1 MPIQSTGFEGSLV
14 ISWNV
19 GLSNRLTEKFKKTNC
34 TYTRCKNPCLTITH
48 VQESRGGCCDSC
60 PRWGTN
66 EMASSARRHQPH
78 STPGQPDHRCSS
90 TLVRTLN
97 QPLLEG
103 NPADGCGSGKNMCHL
118 LFLTLPLLPASP
130 LEAGRS
136 RYPCGNLLCT
146 SGGPGDIFKIS
157 WCLLLCFQEGM
168 PFPDTKQGWPG
179 VSPALSG
186 WWATETWHSHL
197 PPRWKSG
204 SAGWCEKTERAWF
217 LLTSLSLQSSPSLPN
232 QDCLCLRNKALLTHN
247 VLFLEFNTA
256 CHKGTDR
263 HYWNEQAGQAN
274 RGPEVRVSWKWVVR
288 MQKTRGTTL
297 YARALQ
303 TCSETR
309 GQPWLGGDGVGILPL
324 SVFKG
329 I

>member
-97 QPLLEG
+97 QPPLEG

-179 VSPALSG
+179 VSPALFLAGELPKPGTAISLQG
-186 WWATETWHSHL
+186 ENLAQQGGARRQKGPGSCWPPWASRAAPHCLTRTAYAWETKPCWLIMS
-197 PPRWKSG
+197 
-204 SAGWCEKTERAWF
+204 C
-217 LLTSLSLQSSPSLPN
+217 SLSLIQ
-232 QDCLCLRNKALLTHN
+232 H
-247 VLFLEFNTA
+247 V
-256 CHKGTDR
+256 
-263 HYWNEQAGQAN
+263 
-274 RGPEVRVSWKWVVR
+274 
-288 MQKTRGTTL
+288 TRGRTDTTGMSRQ
-297 YARALQ
+297 ARL
-303 TCSETR
+303 T
-309 GQPWLGGDGVGILPL
+309 GGLKPGWAENG
-324 SVFKG
+324 
-329 I
+329 